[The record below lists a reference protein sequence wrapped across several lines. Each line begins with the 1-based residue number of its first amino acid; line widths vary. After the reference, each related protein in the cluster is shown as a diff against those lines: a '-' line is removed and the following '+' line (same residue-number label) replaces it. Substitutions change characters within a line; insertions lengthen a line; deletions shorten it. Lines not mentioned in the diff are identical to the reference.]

1 MFSKRVTSI
10 IFIVFFISLL
20 LYDLVLYATGHS
32 TISAIIW
39 EWNLKI
45 PVIPFIGGFIAGH
58 LWWK

>member
-1 MFSKRVTSI
+1 MFSKKVTSI
-10 IFIVFFISLL
+10 IFIVFFVGIL
-20 LYDLVLYATGHS
+20 LYDLVLYTTGHS
-32 TISAIIW
+32 TISEIIW